1 MLRLLAYRDGHEEGY
16 VEDSTYGEGR
26 VRHFPWKGVRFA
38 VGSMKQ
44 SRRRAMPDR
53 ESSEHTQ
60 VWDKKK
66 LASFKERMAGLFQEL
81 LEIVE
86 SEYFSDWALEEINA
100 RLN

>member
-1 MLRLLAYRDGHEEGY
+1 
-16 VEDSTYGEGR
+16 
-26 VRHFPWKGVRFA
+26 
-38 VGSMKQ
+38 
-44 SRRRAMPDR
+44 MPDR

-60 VWDKKK
+60 FWDKKK

-100 RLN
+100 RLNKDTLTLRDLIAIMSEACEDMFDLIALSEESADQAVYTLSEIKQEFGQL